1 MADLSEFESAEQ
13 PQAPTEDDPAAAFL
27 AREQDQLAELEGDS
41 LGADSSQPPAD
52 DGFDPFGAEAGPAES
67 SEDIFGDGAQEPQ
80 TGGDGNMLDEFGDN
94 SAPNSFSDQIG
105 GESNDTL
112 TNGPTD
118 TYSAISHVDRQRAE
132 PEKIKKWREEQT
144 KMLEKK
150 DEEEEKKREEWRSQA
165 KKELEDWYKHNAEQL
180 TKTKE
185 NNRAAEAAFVKERDE
200 TTSGHNWEKIC
211 RLCEFNPKNSKNMK
225 DISRLRSILLQLKQT
240 PLER

>member
-80 TGGDGNMLDEFGDN
+80 
-94 SAPNSFSDQIG
+94 
-105 GESNDTL
+105 